1 MRCWIGVAGVVT
13 AISHGAV
20 AAIAARDGDLA
31 LGQGQHSLTQQLR
44 LTAKARYCSR
54 DFARRCGRA
63 STIRRKSQMGT
74 LRGEEIIAHC
84 FQQEGVDTIFFMMGG
99 PTSGTAEACLKLGM
113 QGIYVR
119 HEQAAAMMA
128 HAYSRVTGKP
138 GICIAPMGPGV
149 ANLVTGLANAQADAS
164 PVIAIGGS
172 APMRGWTLD
181 TFQEMDQVPMMRPIV
196 KSAYRVDL
204 GYRIPEYIAIAFR
217 EALDGKR
224 GPVYLDLPGD
234 ILGGKVEED
243 KINWVKGNY
252 RTEARPAGDP
262 ALVRKAIDLL
272 AEARKPLILTG
283 SGVLWSR
290 AEDELRAF
298 VEATGIPFFTTPQG
312 RGVVAEDHPRS
323 FPGAR
328 STAFREADTV
338 LVIGARANSM
348 LSFLRPPRF
357 SPDARFINVNLDG
370 REIGHNRA
378 AEIGIIGDAKLVLQQ
393 LMSEAKG
400 RFNPRE
406 ETPWV
411 SQLSAKHRSNLERS
425 SPLLHS
431 DKVPIHPLRLCNEV
445 KNTISRDTILVVD
458 GHEILNFA
466 RQSIPIYQ
474 ARYSLNAGPHGC
486 MGVGIPFGIGAKA
499 AAPNKPV
506 VVLSGD
512 GAFGWNGMEMDSA
525 IRHKLNIV
533 VVVSNNAGFT
543 SRKTGGNVGRE
554 LGYQRYD
561 KMVEALGGYGEFV
574 EKPEEIRPAI
584 ERAMKSGKPALVNV
598 CTDPEAQAT
607 TDMGFAG
614 Y

>member
-1 MRCWIGVAGVVT
+1 
-13 AISHGAV
+13 
-20 AAIAARDGDLA
+20 
-31 LGQGQHSLTQQLR
+31 
-44 LTAKARYCSR
+44 
-54 DFARRCGRA
+54 
-63 STIRRKSQMGT
+63 MGT
-74 LRGEEIIAHC
+74 LRGEEIIARC
-84 FQQEGVDTIFFMMGG
+84 FQQEGVDTFFFMMGG

-113 QGIYVR
+113 QGVYVR

-138 GICIAPMGPGV
+138 GVCIAPMGPGV
-149 ANLVTGLANAQADAS
+149 ANLVTGLANAQADAA

-181 TFQEMDQVPMMRPIV
+181 TFQEMDQIPMMRPIV
-196 KSAYRVDL
+196 KSAYRIDL
-204 GYRIPEYIAIAFR
+204 GYRIPEYMSIAFR
-217 EALDGKR
+217 DALDGKR

-234 ILGGKVEED
+234 ILGGRVEED
-243 KINWVKGNY
+243 KINWVEGTY

-262 ALVRKAIDLL
+262 ALIRKAINLL
-272 AEARKPLILTG
+272 AEARKPMILTG

-290 AEDELRAF
+290 AEDDLRGF

-348 LSFLRPPRF
+348 LSFLRAPRF
-357 SPDARFINVNLDG
+357 SPDAKFINVNLDG

-378 AEIGIIGDAKLVLQQ
+378 VEVGIIGDAKLVLQQ
-393 LMSEAKG
+393 LAAEAKG
-400 RFNPRE
+400 RFNPNE

-445 KNTISRDTILVVD
+445 KNVISRDTILVVD

-474 ARYSLNAGPHGC
+474 PRYSLNAGPHGC
-486 MGVGIPFGIGAKA
+486 MGVGIPFGIGAQA
-499 AAPNKPV
+499 AAPDKQV

-574 EKPEEIRPAI
+574 EKPDEIRPAI
-584 ERAMKSGKPALVNV
+584 ERAMKSGKPSLVNV

>member
-1 MRCWIGVAGVVT
+1 
-13 AISHGAV
+13 
-20 AAIAARDGDLA
+20 
-31 LGQGQHSLTQQLR
+31 
-44 LTAKARYCSR
+44 
-54 DFARRCGRA
+54 
-63 STIRRKSQMGT
+63 MGT
-74 LRGEEIIAHC
+74 LRGEEIIARC
-84 FQQEGVDTIFFMMGG
+84 FQQEGVDTFFFMMGG

-128 HAYSRVTGKP
+128 HAYARVTGKP

-149 ANLVTGLANAQADAS
+149 ANLVTGLANAWADAS
-164 PVIAIGGS
+164 PIIAIGGS

-196 KSAYRVDL
+196 KSAYRIDL
-204 GYRIPEYIAIAFR
+204 GYRIPEYISIAFR

-234 ILGGKVEED
+234 ILAGKVDEER
-243 KINWVKGNY
+243 INWVPPGY

-262 ALVRKAIDLL
+262 ALIRQAVEVL

-283 SGVLWSR
+283 SGVLWSG
-290 AEDELRAF
+290 AEAALQEF
-298 VEATGIPFFTTPQG
+298 VDTTGIPFFTTPQG
-312 RGVVAEDHPRS
+312 RGVIAEDHPRS
-323 FPGAR
+323 FPAAR
-328 STAFREADTV
+328 STAFREADAV

-348 LSFLRPPRF
+348 LSFLRAPRF
-357 SPDARFINVNLDG
+357 SPTAKFINVNLDG

-378 AEIGIIGDAKLVLQQ
+378 ADVGIIGDARLVLQQ
-393 LMSEAKG
+393 LTAEAKG

-411 SQLSAKHRSNLERS
+411 AQLGAKHRSNLERS
-425 SPLLHS
+425 APLLHS
-431 DKVPIHPLRLCNEV
+431 DNVPIHPLRLCNEV
-445 KNTISRDTILVVD
+445 KEVISRDTILVTD

-466 RQSIPIYQ
+466 RQSIPIYG
-474 ARYSLNAGPHGC
+474 ARCSLNAGPHGC
-486 MGVGIPFGIGAKA
+486 MGIGIPFGIGAKA
-499 AAPNKPV
+499 AAPDKPV

-512 GAFGWNGMEMDSA
+512 GAFGWNGMEMDTA

-543 SRKTGGNVGRE
+543 SRQTGGNVGRE

-561 KMVEALGGYGEFV
+561 KLVEALGGYGEFV
-574 EKPEEIRPAI
+574 EKPADIRPAI
-584 ERAMKSGKPALVNV
+584 ERAMKAGKPALVNV
-598 CTDPEAQAT
+598 CTDPNAQAT

>member
-1 MRCWIGVAGVVT
+1 
-13 AISHGAV
+13 
-20 AAIAARDGDLA
+20 
-31 LGQGQHSLTQQLR
+31 
-44 LTAKARYCSR
+44 
-54 DFARRCGRA
+54 
-63 STIRRKSQMGT
+63 MGT
-74 LRGEEIIAHC
+74 LRGEEIIARC

-99 PTSGTAEACLKLGM
+99 PTSGTAAACLELGM

-196 KSAYRVDL
+196 KSAYRIDL
-204 GYRIPEYIAIAFR
+204 GYRIPEYISIAFR

-234 ILGGKVEED
+234 ILAGKVEED
-243 KINWVKGNY
+243 RINWVNGNY

-262 ALVRKAIDLL
+262 ALVRKAIDML

-290 AEDELRAF
+290 AEDDLRTF

-328 STAFREADTV
+328 STAFHEADVV

-348 LSFLRPPRF
+348 LSFLRAPRF
-357 SPDARFINVNLDG
+357 SPDAKFINVNLDG

-393 LMSEAKG
+393 LTSEAKG
-400 RFNPRE
+400 HFNPRE

-411 SQLSAKHRSNLERS
+411 SQLAAKHRSNLERS

-445 KNTISRDTILVVD
+445 KDIISRDTILVVD

-474 ARYSLNAGPHGC
+474 PRYSLNAGPHGC
-486 MGVGIPFGIGAKA
+486 MGVGIPFGIGAQA
-499 AAPNKPV
+499 AAPDKQV
-506 VVLSGD
+506 IVLSGD

-574 EKPEEIRPAI
+574 EKPDEIRPAI
-584 ERAMKSGKPALVNV
+584 ERAMKSGKPSLVNV

-607 TDMGFAG
+607 TDMGFSG

>member
-1 MRCWIGVAGVVT
+1 
-13 AISHGAV
+13 
-20 AAIAARDGDLA
+20 
-31 LGQGQHSLTQQLR
+31 
-44 LTAKARYCSR
+44 
-54 DFARRCGRA
+54 
-63 STIRRKSQMGT
+63 MGT
-74 LRGEEIIAHC
+74 LRGEEIIARC

-99 PTSGTAEACLKLGM
+99 PTSGTAGACLDLGM

-119 HEQAAAMMA
+119 HEQAAAMAA

-181 TFQEMDQVPMMRPIV
+181 TFQEMDQIPMMRPIV
-196 KSAYRVDL
+196 KSAHRVDL
-204 GYRIPEYIAIAFR
+204 GYRIPEYISIAFR

-234 ILGGKVEED
+234 ILAGKVEED
-243 KINWVKGNY
+243 RINWVKGPY

-262 ALVRKAIDLL
+262 ALIRKTIDLL

-290 AEDELRAF
+290 AEDDLRTF

-328 STAFREADTV
+328 SNAFREADVV

-348 LSFLRPPRF
+348 LSFLRAPRF
-357 SPDARFINVNLDG
+357 SPDAKFINVNLDG
-370 REIGHNRA
+370 CEIGHNRA
-378 AEIGIIGDAKLVLQQ
+378 AEIGIIGDAKMVLQQ
-393 LMSEAKG
+393 LTNDARG
-400 RFNPRE
+400 RFDPRE

-445 KNTISRDTILVVD
+445 KDTISRDTILVVD
-458 GHEILNFA
+458 GHEILNFG

-499 AAPNKPV
+499 AAPDKPV

-512 GAFGWNGMEMDSA
+512 GAFGWNGMEMDTA

-574 EKPEEIRPAI
+574 EKPDDIRPAI
-584 ERAMKSGKPALVNV
+584 ERAMKAGKPALVNV

-607 TDMGFAG
+607 TDMGFSG